1 MRRWQHR
8 SQNTWW
14 PATKGAPGVRLFQPE
29 REEGQ
34 SMLEMTIGMIFL
46 LGIVIILF
54 EMALLFYTYIS
65 LLNASREGAAYAAKH
80 PELATVTLPS
90 EDPTWLQYLE
100 VTAEELHAAGLRTGG
115 GELVQGPPIVG
126 SCGAERLCPITVTLH
141 YSLTNPTQ
149 GVVLPV
155 LGRMGLF
162 RSVWIQA
169 RTDMPIR

>member
-1 MRRWQHR
+1 MHRRQHR
-8 SQNTWW
+8 SESTWQS
-14 PATKGAPGVRLFQPE
+14 AGKGLPVVRLLQPA

-54 EMALLFYTYIS
+54 ESAMLFYTYIS

-80 PELATVTLPS
+80 PELALGTLPS
-90 EDPTWLQYLE
+90 ADPTWLAYLE
-100 VTAEELHAAGLRTGG
+100 VTAEEVHAAGLPTSR
-115 GELVQGPPIVG
+115 GELVQPPPVVG
-126 SCGAERLCPITVTLH
+126 SCGTARLCPITVTLH

-149 GVVLPV
+149 GVILPV
-155 LGRMGLF
+155 LGRMGLL